1 MGIVIKDRSAVNAP
15 LSIKHRILP
24 VLAFGIRQKVVLVL
38 VCVLTIALGTT
49 TWLTLH
55 DQQQQVLR
63 ATSDHGQDLSHIV
76 SQALSYSVISS
87 DYHTIQLLLDEI
99 TKARDIGYAKVLS
112 NKGNVMAESGRPPTD
127 ENQWRMFES
136 DIQFAGKSAGRL
148 IIGLNL
154 DRVAETLKN
163 EQSSILSRQVITI
176 FLIAFGEFIALS
188 YLIIR
193 PVTIIYRALTNRVEQ
208 DGQVTYN
215 IPIISSDEFGMLSQQ
230 FNDMGT
236 QLNQANARLQ
246 ERIIS
251 ADQKLTET
259 NARLVQQAEEL
270 KHINE
275 ELSRIA
281 ITDPLTGLFNR
292 RYFESLLENDLA
304 LSERYGDSNS
314 ILMIDVDRFKLI
326 NDAHGHSSG
335 DAVLR
340 NLGGVLSTAIRK
352 SDVACRLGG
361 EEFVMLCRRIS
372 KEQSLAVAEKIRKTI
387 ESTTFRS
394 IDGEVIPVTVSIGI
408 ETFPKDGK
416 ITPIMENLNRADM
429 ALYASKAAGRNCVTH
444 YADIPD
450 NHKG

>member
-1 MGIVIKDRSAVNAP
+1 MNAP
-15 LSIKHRILP
+15 PSIKHRILP
-24 VLAFGIRQKVVLVL
+24 ALAFGVRQKMVLVL
-38 VCVLTIALGTT
+38 VCVLTVALGTT

-63 ATSDHGQDLSHIV
+63 ATSDHGQDLSRIV
-76 SQALSYSVISS
+76 SQALSYSVISY

-112 NKGNVMAESGRPPTD
+112 DKGNVMAESGRPPTD

-154 DRVAETLKN
+154 DQVAETLKN

-215 IPIISSDEFGMLSQQ
+215 IPIMSRDEFGMLSQQ

-259 NARLVQQAEEL
+259 NARLMQQAEEL

-292 RYFESLLENDLA
+292 RYFESLLESDLA
-304 LSERYGDSNS
+304 LSERHGDSNS

-416 ITPIMENLNRADM
+416 ITPILENLNRADM
-429 ALYASKAAGRNCVTH
+429 ALYTSKAAGRNRVTH

-450 NHKG
+450 SHKG

>member
-1 MGIVIKDRSAVNAP
+1 MNASQP
-15 LSIKHRILP
+15 IKHRILP
-24 VLAFGIRQKVVLVL
+24 ALAFGIRQKMVLML
-38 VCVLTIALGTT
+38 VCVLTLALGTT
-49 TWLTLH
+49 AWLTIH

-63 ATSDHGQDLSHIV
+63 ATTEHGQDLSRIV
-76 SQALSYSVISS
+76 SQALSYSVISY

-112 NKGNVMAESGRPPTD
+112 NEGNVMAESGHPPTQ
-127 ENQWRMFES
+127 ENQWQMFES
-136 DIQFAGKSAGRL
+136 DIQFSGKSAGRL

-154 DRVAETLKN
+154 DQVAETLKN

-193 PVTIIYRALTNRVEQ
+193 PVTIIYRALTNRVER
-208 DGQVTYN
+208 DGQISYN
-215 IPIISSDEFGMLSQQ
+215 IPIVSKDEFGMLSQQ

-246 ERIIS
+246 ERITS

-292 RYFESLLENDLA
+292 RYFENLLEGDMA

-314 ILMIDVDRFKLI
+314 IVMVDVDRFKLI
-326 NDAHGHSSG
+326 NDVHGHSSG
-335 DAVLR
+335 DTVLR
-340 NLGGVLSTAIRK
+340 DLSGVLTTTIRK

-361 EEFVMLCRRIS
+361 EEFVILCRRIS
-372 KEQSLAVAEKIRKTI
+372 KEQSLAVADKIRKAI
-387 ESTTFRS
+387 ESTSFHS
-394 IDGEVIPVTVSIGI
+394 IDGKLIPVTVSIGI

-416 ITPIMENLNRADM
+416 ITPLMENLNRADM

-444 YADIPD
+444 YSDIPKSTKD
-450 NHKG
+450 D